1 MIGGFGE
8 RCLDVHVYHLC
19 GKQAKKFLAKSLKEN
34 RRRRLLFRLIRE
46 VRELRR
52 QLSESK

>member
-1 MIGGFGE
+1 MMNDP
-8 RCLDVHVYHLC
+8 CLNVHVYHLC
-19 GKQAKKFLAKSLKEN
+19 GKQARRYLAKEMRES

-46 VRELRR
+46 VRQLRR